1 MAFKISTDEFDV
13 IDQEFISDVLSFSIE
28 HHEISDFVTNGIAKA
43 FPNHIVLMHNCLDD
57 ETINKE
63 TESKTKTTPIKGMVS
78 ISLCGTHL

>member
-28 HHEISDFVTNGIAKA
+28 ISDFVTNGTAKA

-78 ISLCGTHL
+78 IPFCGTHL